1 MIGHGEAIG
10 IAERTLQ
17 ARVFARG
24 QVLRCRAAQTVQPR
38 AQALTVLP
46 QLRCIRGRVVLL
58 NLPTMFL
65 LIEQGEGNAGDLKTL
80 GQALQLLGQHLGQAR
95 QAAQA
100 QLFGDLL
107 RQHLALFAV
116 ARLQA
121 LKQQVADVQHLQQ
134 PGIGQGLHPAAQ
146 MQRGAVEAV
155 EVQVQGLPLPVRRR
169 AFDDEAAVGQ
179 QEVEQMR
186 CLLAGGVLG
195 QQVPQRTAQLNDTPL
210 GIELHLQSE
219 TVHPRCL
226 LRLRRGR
233 RMAMEQAPEEFVPGT
248 QNCRLALVVRVAG
261 RFG

>member
-1 MIGHGEAIG
+1 
-10 IAERTLQ
+10 
-17 ARVFARG
+17 
-24 QVLRCRAAQTVQPR
+24 
-38 AQALTVLP
+38 
-46 QLRCIRGRVVLL
+46 
-58 NLPTMFL
+58 MFL
-65 LIEQGEGNAGDLKTL
+65 LIEQGESNAGDLKTL

-134 PGIGQGLHPAAQ
+134 PGIGQGLRPAAQ